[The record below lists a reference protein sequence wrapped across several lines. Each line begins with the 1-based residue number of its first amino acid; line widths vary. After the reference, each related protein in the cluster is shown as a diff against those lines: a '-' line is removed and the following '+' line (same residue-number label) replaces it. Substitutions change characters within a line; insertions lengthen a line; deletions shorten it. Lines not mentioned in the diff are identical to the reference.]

1 MDRRRLGCLW
11 LGTAEGT
18 TLTQAGNLSNI
29 SDAEGRFAVFA
40 IDHRDSLRRFLR
52 PDDPDSLS
60 AAELTD
66 LKLELIKG
74 ASDLAT
80 GVMLEPEYSIP
91 QAIESGALAEGVGF
105 VAALESQGYLGDPS
119 VARTTV
125 LDGWSPALAHQA
137 GASACKLLI
146 PYNPDKPNAAAQLQ
160 VATEILASCRDAGM
174 PLILEPLFFD
184 LGDPAERPR
193 VVLETAAK
201 FAAIGPDV
209 LKLPFPIDITID
221 ADEDHWHA
229 ACRTITEVAPM
240 PWVMLSGGGGF
251 NDYMQQLRVAL
262 NAGCAGFMVG
272 RALWGE
278 AASAPPADRQHLI
291 ETQVRYR
298 FSQLRSLFVG

>member
-1 MDRRRLGCLW
+1 MTRD
-11 LGTAEGT
+11 EK
-18 TLTQAGNLSNI
+18 LSGI

-40 IDHRDSLRRFLR
+40 IDHRDSLRRFLQ
-52 PDDPDSLS
+52 PDDPDSLT
-60 AAELTD
+60 AEELTA

-91 QAIESGALAEGVGF
+91 QAIESGALADGVGF

-125 LDGWSPALAHQA
+125 LDGWSPTLARDA

-146 PYNPDKPNAAAQLQ
+146 PYNPDKPNAAAQLE
-160 VATEILASCRDAGM
+160 VATEVLASCHDAGM
-174 PLILEPLFFD
+174 PLVLEPLFFGLD
-184 LGDPAERPR
+184 DPADRTR
-193 VVLETAAK
+193 VVLETATK

-209 LKLPFPIDITID
+209 LKLPFPVD
-221 ADEDHWHA
+221 ATVDDDEDHWHA
-229 ACRTITEVAPM
+229 ACRTITELAPM
-240 PWVMLSGGGGF
+240 PWVMLSGGGNF
-251 NDYMQQLRVAL
+251 DAYYQQLRVAL

-278 AASAPPADRQHLI
+278 AASAPAADRQHLI

-298 FSQLRSLFVG
+298 FTQLRQLFVG

>member
-1 MDRRRLGCLW
+1 VTRD
-11 LGTAEGT
+11 EK
-18 TLTQAGNLSNI
+18 LSGI

-40 IDHRDSLRRFLR
+40 IDHRDSLRRFLQ
-52 PDDPDSLS
+52 PDDPDSLT
-60 AAELTD
+60 AEELTA

-91 QAIESGALAEGVGF
+91 QAIESGALADGVGF

-125 LDGWSPALAHQA
+125 LDGWSPTLARDA

-146 PYNPDKPNAAAQLQ
+146 PYNPDKPNAAAQLE
-160 VATEILASCRDAGM
+160 VATEVLASCHDAGM
-174 PLILEPLFFD
+174 PLVLEPLFFGLD
-184 LGDPAERPR
+184 DPADRTR
-193 VVLETAAK
+193 VVLETATK

-209 LKLPFPIDITID
+209 LKLPFPVD
-221 ADEDHWHA
+221 ATVDDDEDHWHA
-229 ACRTITEVAPM
+229 ACRTITELAPM
-240 PWVMLSGGGGF
+240 PWVMLSGGGNF
-251 NDYMQQLRVAL
+251 DAYYQQLRVAL

-278 AASAPPADRQHLI
+278 AASAPAADRQHLI

-298 FSQLRSLFVG
+298 FTQLRQLFVG